1 VPGEGVDAGGGTR
14 GHEPAVV
21 RGNAAEVL
29 VDQYVHGG
37 EAQGQTGKQGSGR
50 LADLGEYFE
59 VLLGQSGTVGAPVG
73 ARGLRVGVDRGGAHL
88 PVDGDLAF
96 RNVAH
101 HRAASGFAL
110 KRFGY
115 L

>member
-1 VPGEGVDAGGGTR
+1 
-14 GHEPAVV
+14 V

-37 EAQGQTGKQGSGR
+37 GRRAKTGKQGSGR
-50 LADLGEYFE
+50 LAVLGGYFE
-59 VLLGQSGTVGAPVG
+59 VLLGQSGIVGAPVG

-88 PVDGDLAF
+88 SVDADLAF